1 MSTTAANQIRAAA
14 LKAARAKD
22 SQLKRRAPL
31 AALQTLETTGAPIT
45 FTAVAKAAGV
55 STWLVYADGIREH
68 IDAARHRQ
76 SNHHRRT
83 DTPTASST
91 HPTTSASLR
100 TDLAIAREQIK
111 TLRTE
116 RDKLQQRLR
125 LQLGAETRS
134 TRPGPPD
141 RAGRR
146 PRDHQPSTRRRTR
159 RARHRDTNRQR
170 SGHRT
175 RRRAIRRTR
184 KPAPGHQSP
193 KPHTMTHTFA
203 ATPARSRTLPRA
215 SRAPHSKNPLT
226 STFSKNKYR

>member
-1 MSTTAANQIRAAA
+1 MSAAAANQIRAAA

-22 SQLKRRAPL
+22 SELKRRRAL
-31 AALQTLETTGAPIT
+31 AALEALEASGAAIT

-91 HPTTSASLR
+91 QPATLTSLR

-111 TLRTE
+111 MLRTE

-125 LQLGAETRS
+125 LQLGAELEA
-134 TRPGPPD
+134 PD
-141 RAGRR
+141 RARL
-146 PRDHQPSTRRRTR
+146 T
-159 RARHRDTNRQR
+159 ARVADLETINRQLVAQR
-170 SGHRT
+170 DAHAIEAQTAKGRVTELEDELSAARESL
-175 RRRAIRRTR
+175 RRVIKA
-184 KPAPGHQSP
+184 QN
-193 KPHTMTHTFA
+193 
-203 ATPARSRTLPRA
+203 
-215 SRAPHSKNPLT
+215 RAP
-226 STFSKNKYR
+226 